1 MTRVKSK
8 MNLALSREHKKE
20 LRREIE
26 QKKKR
31 AHIERELKVMDFDL
45 YQANKG
51 TPMMTIENRR
61 DHPLP
66 AKEKREFSLLANSA
80 SLKKKLKEYI

>member
-1 MTRVKSK
+1 
-8 MNLALSREHKKE
+8 
-20 LRREIE
+20 
-26 QKKKR
+26 
-31 AHIERELKVMDFDL
+31 MDFDL

-61 DHPLP
+61 AHPLP

-80 SLKKKLKEYI
+80 SLKKIKRIYLNNKKNAEETVINQEKKIILDYVSKLKDTYISLK